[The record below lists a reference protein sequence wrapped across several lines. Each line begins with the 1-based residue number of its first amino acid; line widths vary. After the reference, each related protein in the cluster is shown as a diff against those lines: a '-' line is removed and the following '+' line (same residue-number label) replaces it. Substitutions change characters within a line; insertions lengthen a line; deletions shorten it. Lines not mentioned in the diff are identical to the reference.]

1 MKIAKSPKP
10 LFDEQKA
17 KFLMLRYR
25 NCGERLTISGS
36 DSQNFWVKS
45 NLPWDWFINFV
56 VLGCLGLMS
65 WERFN
70 QILAPVILIFFVASL
85 LFIYFFRVNKWN
97 IAGPIFKL
105 NALQELGR
113 WRKIFKR
120 ENYSQTDETEP
131 LEDNASGTIT
141 ANLVDCLSCGHQ
153 VPVRS
158 EKCIQ
163 CRAPYLIST
172 NSSRE

>member
-1 MKIAKSPKP
+1 MEIAKSSKP
-10 LFDEQKA
+10 LLAKQKV

-25 NCGERLTISGS
+25 NCGERLTITGNANEKSGG
-36 DSQNFWVKS
+36 KS

-65 WERFN
+65 WERLN
-70 QILAPVILIFFVASL
+70 QILTPVISVLSIVSL
-85 LFIYFFRVNKWN
+85 FFIYFFRVNKWN

-105 NALQELGR
+105 NALQELGW
-113 WRKIFKR
+113 WRKIFER
-120 ENYSQTDETEP
+120 ENYFQTDKTEP
-131 LEDNASGTIT
+131 SEDGPNRTIT
-141 ANLVDCLSCGHQ
+141 ANLVDCLSCGHP
-153 VPVRS
+153 VPVKA

-163 CRAPYLIST
+163 CGAPYLIST

>member
-1 MKIAKSPKP
+1 
-10 LFDEQKA
+10 
-17 KFLMLRYR
+17 MLRYR
-25 NCGERLTISGS
+25 NCGDRLPISS
-36 DSQNFWVKS
+36 SANQNTWLKS

-65 WERFN
+65 WGRFN
-70 QILAPVILIFFVASL
+70 QILTPVILIFFVASL
-85 LFIYFFRVNKWN
+85 FFICFFRVNKWN
-97 IAGPIFKL
+97 IVGPIFKL
-105 NALQELGR
+105 NAKQVLGR
-113 WRKIFKR
+113 WQKIFKR
-120 ENYSQTDETEP
+120 ENYFQTDETEP
-131 LEDNASGTIT
+131 LEDGANRTIT

-163 CRAPYLIST
+163 CGAPYLIST

>member
-1 MKIAKSPKP
+1 MPIFGCA
-10 LFDEQKA
+10 
-17 KFLMLRYR
+17 
-25 NCGERLTISGS
+25 N
-36 DSQNFWVKS
+36 QNFWVQS

-56 VLGCLGLMS
+56 VLGSIGLMS
-65 WERFN
+65 WGRFN
-70 QILAPVILIFFVASL
+70 QILTPVILIFSIASL
-85 LFIYFFRVNKWN
+85 FFICFFRVNKWN

-105 NALQELGR
+105 NAKQVLGC

-131 LEDNASGTIT
+131 LEDGPNRTIK
-141 ANLVDCLSCGHQ
+141 ANLVDCLSCGHP

-158 EKCIQ
+158 ETCIQ
-163 CRAPYLIST
+163 CGEPYLIST

>member
-1 MKIAKSPKP
+1 MEIAKSPKP
-10 LFDEQKA
+10 LFDEPKA

-25 NCGERLTISGS
+25 NYGKPLPISGNAN
-36 DSQNFWVKS
+36 QNFWVKS

-56 VLGCLGLMS
+56 VLGGIGLMS
-65 WERFN
+65 WGRFN
-70 QILAPVILIFFVASL
+70 QILTPVFLIFSIVSIF
-85 LFIYFFRVNKWN
+85 FICFFRVNKWN

-105 NALQELGR
+105 NAKQELGW

-120 ENYSQTDETEP
+120 ENYFQTDETKP
-131 LEDNASGTIT
+131 LEDGANRTIT

-163 CRAPYLIST
+163 CGAPYLIST
-172 NSSRE
+172 NN

>member
-1 MKIAKSPKP
+1 MEIAKSPKLLLAKP
-10 LFDEQKA
+10 KV
-17 KFLMLRYR
+17 KFLMLRYK
-25 NCGERLTISGS
+25 NCGERLTITGNAN
-36 DSQNFWVKS
+36 QKFGEKS

-70 QILAPVILIFFVASL
+70 QILTPVISIFSIFSL
-85 LFIYFFRVNKWN
+85 FFIYFFRVNKWN

-113 WRKIFKR
+113 WRIIFERK
-120 ENYSQTDETEP
+120 NCSQTDETEP
-131 LEDNASGTIT
+131 SEDGANRTIT
-141 ANLVDCLSCGHQ
+141 ANLVDCLSCGHP

-163 CRAPYLIST
+163 CGAPYLIST
-172 NSSRE
+172 NI

>member
-10 LFDEQKA
+10 LLAKPKA

-25 NCGERLTISGS
+25 NCGDRLPISGS
-36 DSQNFWVKS
+36 ANQNFWVKS

-65 WERFN
+65 WGRLN
-70 QILAPVILIFFVASL
+70 QILTPVILIFSIVSL
-85 LFIYFFRVNKWN
+85 FFICLFRVNKWN
-97 IAGPIFKL
+97 IAGPILKL
-105 NALQELGR
+105 NALQELGW

-120 ENYSQTDETEP
+120 ENYFQTDETEP
-131 LEDNASGTIT
+131 LEDGANRTIT

-153 VPVRS
+153 VPVKS

-163 CRAPYLIST
+163 CGAPYLIST